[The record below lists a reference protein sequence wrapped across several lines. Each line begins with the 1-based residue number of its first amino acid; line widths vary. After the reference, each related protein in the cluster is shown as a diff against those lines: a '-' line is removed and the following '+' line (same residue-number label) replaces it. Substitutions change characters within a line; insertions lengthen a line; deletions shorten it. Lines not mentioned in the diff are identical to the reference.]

1 MSAAV
6 LVVEVSH
13 DLLVSVEAS
22 KTGLAYSHVHK
33 KLFKNDFELGQLGHW
48 MFNII
53 YMYVK

>member
-1 MSAAV
+1 M